1 MKAQPLRGNLA
12 RIASSLAVA
21 IVLLLTSGSIAGQAA
36 PDVPIILTIIG
47 PSQPV
52 PAGQTFL
59 VTVRAE
65 QATNMGAFEFGVAFN
80 QSILSTEP
88 AWMALTPF
96 LGSTG
101 RTTSELRLE
110 NPVSLLQ
117 PVFGAYSYGSI
128 NGPSGAGNLATIQFQ
143 AAAPGVTSIDL
154 TQVQVTD
161 ADANILPWTTVA
173 GNVTV
178 TGSTG
183 MRRLFLP
190 MLLRGR

>member
-65 QATNMGAFEFGVAFN
+65 QATNLGAFEFGVAFN
-80 QSILSTEP
+80 QSILSTDP

-96 LGSTG
+96 LNSTG

-183 MRRLFLP
+183 TRRLFLP

>member
-1 MKAQPLRGNLA
+1 
-12 RIASSLAVA
+12 
-21 IVLLLTSGSIAGQAA
+21 
-36 PDVPIILTIIG
+36 
-47 PSQPV
+47 
-52 PAGQTFL
+52 
-59 VTVRAE
+59 
-65 QATNMGAFEFGVAFN
+65 FEFGVAFN
-80 QSILSTEP
+80 QSILSTDP

-96 LGSTG
+96 FGITG

-110 NPVSLLQ
+110 NPASLLQ

-128 NGPSGAGNLATIQFQ
+128 NGPSGAGSLATIQFR